1 MSLPSTSS
9 FLFQEDTE
17 HTALEV
23 ILQGSQLLRID
34 NEESYSQVGKTHISH
49 KAQVVKDGNIDTLES
64 NYLDSLFSIKLLR
77 EER

>member
-1 MSLPSTSS
+1 MKK
-9 FLFQEDTE
+9 
-17 HTALEV
+17 V
-23 ILQGSQLLRID
+23 IHKW
-34 NEESYSQVGKTHISH
+34 GKTHISH

>member
-17 HTALEV
+17 HTSLEV

-34 NEESYSQVGKTHISH
+34 NEESYSQVGKNAYFPQSTSG
-49 KAQVVKDGNIDTLES
+49 KGW
-64 NYLDSLFSIKLLR
+64 
-77 EER
+77 